1 MKIKIDARVF
11 EDMVSVSAQAIS
23 AKPMKPEYECVYIET
38 QSDSGIPLMTAL
50 AKDAGIA
57 IKKATDHLDVLEE
70 GEALIPAKTLLSF
83 LKLMKGDVELA
94 VDENCKAT
102 MKCGSKRV
110 AISCMNTED
119 ASSDFLPMENAYT
132 AEMNGDDFGKC
143 VLNVSH
149 CIGNDQGRLV
159 LTGVNFAFDAESGQ
173 CESVGLDGFRMAI
186 AKGNVETNESFT
198 ALIPI
203 ATAKLIA
210 KIIGGSENVS
220 FRFGNGTVIVED
232 YTTSIE
238 ASLLAGEYMEYKK
251 LAFESSA
258 MRAKVNVS
266 ELTEAV
272 KLAAISA
279 DSDRKKLIVLNF
291 DTDDT
296 VRVSA
301 RADKCESAS
310 EIECA
315 VEGGMKDS
323 ATEIAFN
330 ADYVLEALKAAA
342 NYGDEAILMLNTS
355 VSPMAIIPVGRND
368 YYQLVLPVR
377 RMV

>member
-1 MKIKIDARVF
+1 MKIKIDARAF
-11 EDMVSVSAQAIS
+11 EDLVSVSAQAIS
-23 AKPMKPEYECVYIET
+23 NKPMKPEYECVYIET
-38 QSDSGIPLMTAL
+38 QSDSGIPLMTVL

-57 IKKATDHLDVLEE
+57 IKKATDNLQVEEE

-83 LKLMKGDVELA
+83 LKLMKGDVELT
-94 VDENCKAT
+94 VDSNFKAT

-110 AISCMNTED
+110 SIACMNSEDEFSELTPLED
-119 ASSDFLPMENAYT
+119 AHT

-149 CIGNDQGRLV
+149 CIGSDQGRLV
-159 LTGVNFAFDAESGQ
+159 LTGVNFTFDGESGQ

-186 AKGNVETNESFT
+186 ARGNVETNETFS

-203 ATAKLIA
+203 ASAKLIA

-232 YTTSIE
+232 YTTSVE
-238 ASLLAGEYMEYKK
+238 AALLAGEYMEYKK
-251 LAFESSA
+251 LAFENSA
-258 MRAKVNVS
+258 MRVKVNVTA
-266 ELTEAV
+266 LTDAV

-279 DSDRKKLIVLNF
+279 DSDRKKLILLNF
-291 DTDDT
+291 EGNDTI
-296 VRVSA
+296 RVSA
-301 RADKCESAS
+301 RADKCESVS
-310 EIECA
+310 EIECDI
-315 VEGGMKDS
+315 EGSMKDG

-330 ADYVLEALKAAA
+330 ADYVMEALKSSA
-342 NYGDEAILMLNTS
+342 NYGEEATLMLNTS
-355 VSPMAIIPVGRND
+355 VSPMAIILVGRND

-377 RMV
+377 RMT